1 MINNKVNLDD
11 DYADDE
17 QAEDYGESQEILF

>member
-1 MINNKVNLDD
+1 MINNNVNLDD

-17 QAEDYGESQEILF
+17 QAEDYGECQEILF